1 MLIPCFIALTLT
13 NSTPVMVNAKKID
26 NIYQEKSLI
35 TKWTNL
41 VINNQTWQIKETPKE
56 VKAKIKKECQ

>member
-13 NSTPVMVNAKKID
+13 NSTPVMVYAKKID